1 MKKSLQ
7 AERIFSLLHSQYQ
20 SLTLTSYMRLVKSLL
35 FTGVSQWILI
45 LSFTLYLLMSLSVH
59 A

>member
-1 MKKSLQ
+1 MKKRLQ

-35 FTGVSQWILI
+35 FTGVLQWILI